1 MPPCLLVPFI
11 HPPIPPACVSF
22 LSLSQCSLLHDGSGR
37 EMRPHSISVGLLKK
51 TNVEKRNISKGTST
65 TAGFDVEVEHWRRS
79 RIENRCGEDLSR
91 KRHGERKGRTEK
103 SWQTF
108 SLSPSTS
115 FLSFWEALYAF
126 SPPSPFYVLYF
137 FLLFP
142 HPTIEYVHLAQ
153 LLLFFDRGG
162 EKGIGTGLLCSTVL
176 TPTSCMVYFS
186 FEWSDIHMISC
197 IPRRRRRISYSCRHM
212 GVT

>member
-1 MPPCLLVPFI
+1 MWRLSIGGEVGLRIVVEKTYQGRGTAREKGARRKADKHSHSPLL
-11 HPPIPPACVSF
+11 HPS
-22 LSLSQCSLLHDGSGR
+22 SLSGKHCTLFLHLHLFACS
-37 EMRPHSISVGLLKK
+37 I
-51 TNVEKRNISKGTST
+51 
-65 TAGFDVEVEHWRRS
+65 
-79 RIENRCGEDLSR
+79 
-91 KRHGERKGRTEK
+91 
-103 SWQTF
+103 
-108 SLSPSTS
+108 
-115 FLSFWEALYAF
+115 
-126 SPPSPFYVLYF
+126 F

-197 IPRRRRRISYSCRHM
+197 IP
-212 GVT
+212 